1 MVRSALAYVCV
12 LLTCSLTAVSQ
23 IVTVPIQNN
32 SGNLEKTTARTAALT
47 PMKLPF
53 WDDFSFTK
61 TKFPHDTLWYPNQSV
76 WVNDGM
82 GINPPSIKVAT
93 FDGIDSI
100 GKPYNVNNITAK
112 GYADKLISRP
122 LRMDLI
128 DPSLQATVFI
138 SFFYQFQGNGEPP
151 DQGDFFSLS
160 FKNNLGLWD
169 VVWSKENDG
178 TLQKDVF
185 VPITI
190 AITDPK
196 YFYNGFQ
203 FRFQN
208 FARLSG
214 PYDTWHLD
222 YVFLNNGNVSNNP
235 PPFPD
240 RTIVS
245 SLTSLF
251 QSYQSVPLKH
261 FFTDPAGHLA
271 KPSLV
276 LTNRRQDQPQGQ
288 GQPVSYSSTSVI
300 ATKKDNAVT
309 TIPITLD
316 TGLPIGNDLYYN
328 EKRVLTLNQIPATSF
343 FDSQADS
350 IGIQINLSLDTRDNT
365 IKTGTQGDYVPLIY
379 SPIDF
384 RLNDNVSKKF
394 SLMDYYAYDDGTA
407 EYGAGLNQP
416 GALLAYKFTMQTP
429 EPDTL
434 VAIAMYFPR
443 FGDDSSQTIQ
453 LSIWKDLL
461 NNPSSLLYQEVIPVT
476 RSDQDKFVAPHVLS
490 RGVGVKGS
498 FYIGWKQITSAV
510 IAVGLDKNTES
521 GDNMYYNIN
530 GTWLKNV
537 DVKGSLMMRPVFGKN
552 NGVITGVDEAVVEQ
566 LAYPNPN
573 NGIFYITKEA
583 SNISLFDITGRT
595 IDFNLEDL
603 GDIKKL
609 DAQHVTPGIY
619 ILRSMQH
626 NRLKVQKIRVQR

>member
-1 MVRSALAYVCV
+1 
-12 LLTCSLTAVSQ
+12 
-23 IVTVPIQNN
+23 
-32 SGNLEKTTARTAALT
+32 
-47 PMKLPF
+47 MKLPF

-61 TKFPHDTLWYPNQSV
+61 TKFPHDTLWFPNQSV

-82 GINPPSIKVAT
+82 GINPPSIKTAT
-93 FDGIDSI
+93 FDGIDSL
-100 GKPYNVNNITAK
+100 GKPYNVNNIIAK
-112 GYADKLISRP
+112 GFADKLISRP

-128 DPSLQATVFI
+128 DPSLRANMFI

-151 DQGDFFSLS
+151 DQGDLFSLS

-185 VPITI
+185 VPVTL

-214 PYDTWHLD
+214 PYDTWNLD

-245 SLTSLF
+245 PLTSLF
-251 QSYQSVPLKH
+251 QSYYSVPLKH

-288 GQPVSYSSTSVI
+288 GQPVSYSSTAVI
-300 ATKKDNAVT
+300 ATKKNNEVT
-309 TIPITLD
+309 TIPVTLD
-316 TGLPIGNDLYYN
+316 SGLPIGNDLYYN
-328 EKRVLTLNQIPATSF
+328 EKRVLTLNQIPEPSL

-350 IGIQINLSLDTRDNT
+350 IGIQINLTLDTRDNT

-379 SPIDF
+379 SPVDF
-384 RLNDNVSKKF
+384 RLNDNISKKF

-416 GALLAYKFTMQTP
+416 GALLAYKFNMQTP

-434 VAIAMYFPR
+434 VAIALYFPR

-461 NNPSSLLYQEVIPVT
+461 NNPSSLLYQKTIPVN
-476 RSDQDKFVAPHVLS
+476 RSDQDKFVPPYVLE
-490 RGVGVKGS
+490 RAVGVKGT
-498 FYIGWKQITSAV
+498 FYIGWRQTTSTV

-530 GTWLKNV
+530 GTWQKNT

-552 NGVITGVDEAVVEQ
+552 NGVVTGVEEAAVEQ
-566 LAYPNPN
+566 MAYPNPN
-573 NGIFYITKEA
+573 HGVFYIAKDA
-583 SNISLFDITGRT
+583 SNISLFDITGKPV
-595 IDFNLEDL
+595 DFILEDL
-603 GDIKKL
+603 GELKKL
-609 DAQHVTPGIY
+609 DVQHAAPGIY
-619 ILRSMQH
+619 IIRSIQH
-626 NRLKVQKIRVQR
+626 NQVKVQKIRVQR